1 MVVFAEL
8 NAEMAHLMPHNSSP
22 HGRYRRQARGTAPTC
37 SCCGAK
43 YKAASTRE
51 RITWYY
57 RQCNCAPKHGI
68 PRQRPKRY

>member
-8 NAEMAHLMPHNSSP
+8 KHLMPHNSGP
-22 HGRYRRQARGTAPTC
+22 MGRYRRQPRNTAPSC
-37 SCCGAK
+37 PCCGTR

-57 RQCNCAPKHGI
+57 PICNCAPRHGVARERPSKHHG
-68 PRQRPKRY
+68 

>member
-8 NAEMAHLMPHNSSP
+8 THLMPHNSSP
-22 HGRYRRQARGTAPTC
+22 MGRYSRQSRTTAPSC
-37 SCCGAK
+37 PCCGAK

-57 RQCNCAPKHGI
+57 RTCNCAPKHGI
-68 PRQRPKRY
+68 SRQRPIKQKS

>member
-8 NAEMAHLMPHNSSP
+8 THLMPHNSSP
-22 HGRYRRQARGTAPTC
+22 MGRYSRQSRTTAPSC

-57 RQCNCAPKHGI
+57 RTCDCAPKHGI
-68 PRQRPKRY
+68 SRQRPIKQKS